1 MTSKY
6 PTAGPLAG
14 IRVVD
19 VTSVISG
26 PGAMGLLADQGADVI
41 KVEPPQGDI
50 MRHRGDDENF
60 TPGFVSVNRGKRS
73 VVLNLKNPDAAP
85 VLWKLIATADVF
97 AQNFRPGVIERLGF
111 DADTV
116 LARHP
121 GLVYLSISGVGRAGP
136 YVTKRHF

>member
-50 MRHRGDDENF
+50 MRHRGDDKNF

-73 VVLNLKNPDAAP
+73 VVLDLK
-85 VLWKLIATADVF
+85 K
-97 AQNFRPGVIERLGF
+97 PGAV
-111 DADTV
+111 
-116 LARHP
+116 P
-121 GLVYLSISGVGRAGP
+121 
-136 YVTKRHF
+136 